1 MTAARALSAARKRLA
16 LTQAQT
22 ATLLGT
28 SQANVSAYEKSQ
40 LQPGPLVEARI
51 AAFAALTAD
60 SLYATYEAATL
71 ASLAAQ
77 LRADLH
83 AARSEPDML
92 RLVIQASDD
101 FARLTAPADRTLFL
115 AEPSPTGSP
124 AWDSLLAGLA
134 VHLCRQARLERT
146 PRWVRD
152 SARALD
158 SCWWVARDDLAVE
171 VSGRGRPRA
180 GNGARSRAGNR
191 ARATSR
197 QRAQARALQEAIPS
211 MRARGVILSR
221 RELESV

>member
-77 LRADLH
+77 LRTDLH

-101 FARLTAPADRTLFL
+101 FARLTAPADRTFFL

-152 SARALD
+152 PARTLD
-158 SCWWVARDDLAVE
+158 SFWWVARDDLAVE

-180 GNGARSRAGNR
+180 DSH
-191 ARATSR
+191 